1 MRRDFCVR
9 APPQLTLAHIP
20 LPSCVSSQAMSAAG
34 GGGGGGGARTSITR
48 AQKSANQ
55 QFVEDIAKKLK
66 KGDAWTYADFGFDYF
81 KAGEGENWVL
91 VCDPMAYEIMK
102 DILPAEF
109 FVKRFLLFVTMVSS
123 VSIRDF
129 ALTYNPLL
137 IDEVKRERKAN
148 EEVAAAKAAQA
159 AANRKEEESKVR
171 AAAKVAA
178 KAAEL
183 KRQEEEK
190 RKAKEAKHKGKSLP
204 FFLAPTSSHT

>member
-1 MRRDFCVR
+1 
-9 APPQLTLAHIP
+9 
-20 LPSCVSSQAMSAAG
+20 MSAAG

-48 AQKSANQ
+48 DQKSVNQ
-55 QFVEDIAKKLK
+55 QYIEEMAKKLK
-66 KGDAWTYADFGFDYF
+66 KGDALRYADFGFDYF

-102 DILPAEF
+102 DLLPAEF
-109 FVKRFLLFVTMVSS
+109 FVKRFLLCVTMESS
-123 VSIRDF
+123 MSIRDF

-137 IDEVKRERKAN
+137 IIDEAKRERKAKAN
-148 EEVAAAKAAQA
+148 EEALEEAAAIFSAAKAAIA
-159 AANRKEEESKVR
+159 AVNRKEEESKVR

-190 RKAKEAKHKGKSLP
+190 RKVEEAKHKKEEAKRLAAAAEAAEGKSLP